1 MYTFGMIVEHTR
13 YSSVPLH
20 KGTLCRGLTAMLYWE
35 WRLHMK
41 ATELQAI
48 LWVINSRMETAK
60 DADDFEVIMELL
72 KDAAK
77 AAGKIAKSMA

>member
-1 MYTFGMIVEHTR
+1 
-13 YSSVPLH
+13 
-20 KGTLCRGLTAMLYWE
+20 
-35 WRLHMK
+35 MK